1 MRVIAF
7 TSCTLL
13 LCGCLTQSP
22 APVLLKGEEFF
33 GKKNQSEVSEYS
45 LIRDNTAATQYSR
58 PPKKRSTIIVDD
70 IPENEFSSAVRTG
83 HGCDFSMPMNGKV
96 VSTQR
101 ASTTEELFCGDGI
114 AIVTKSQASVTATS
128 GGKILYV
135 GKDLKLYGNL
145 VILEHD
151 KYTIS
156 MYYRLDTISAKI
168 GDIVEKGAALATTS
182 VIKASPQSSGNHFF
196 CFAIRHNGKP
206 VDPVQYLKKCQSGG

>member
-7 TSCTLL
+7 SSCMLM

-45 LIRDNTAATQYSR
+45 LVKDNTVATPYSR
-58 PPKKRSTIIVDD
+58 VPRRRSTIIVDD
-70 IPENEFSSAVRTG
+70 IPENDVRGTVRTS
-83 HGCDFSMPMNGKV
+83 HGCDFSMPVDGKV
-96 VSTQR
+96 VLTQGSN
-101 ASTTEELFCGDGI
+101 APEELFCGDGI
-114 AIVTKSQASVTATS
+114 TIVTKSQTSVTAAS

-156 MYYRLDTISAKI
+156 MYYRLGTTSAKI
-168 GDIVEKGAALATTS
+168 GDTVTKGAALATVS
-182 VIKASPQSSGNHFF
+182 PVKASQSNGDHFF

-206 VDPVQYLKKCQSGG
+206 VDPVQYLEKCQSDR